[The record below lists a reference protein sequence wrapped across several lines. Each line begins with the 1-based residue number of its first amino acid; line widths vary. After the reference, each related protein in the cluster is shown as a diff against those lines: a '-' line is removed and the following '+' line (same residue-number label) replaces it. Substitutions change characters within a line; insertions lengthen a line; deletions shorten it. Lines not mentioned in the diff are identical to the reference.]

1 MTDFIGENLRAL
13 RQQAGLTTR
22 DVANDLEVGHAIVAK
37 WERGKA
43 NITDERLEELAKYY
57 GVTIEDLEFGVIR

>member
-1 MTDFIGENLRAL
+1 MTDFIGENLKAL

-22 DVANDLEVGHAIVAK
+22 DVANYLDVGHAIVAK
-37 WERGKA
+37 WEKSKA